1 MLEEYP
7 NCSNGLSRTAQQAL
21 KIIAEGEK
29 RPGRVF
35 SRYQESEDRMFLGDS
50 SFWVILQERLESSPP
65 LLSLPSDSG
74 SLSKKA

>member
-1 MLEEYP
+1 MFEEYP

-50 SFWVILQERLESSPP
+50 SFRCQPWRANAKAGSPR
-65 LLSLPSDSG
+65 
-74 SLSKKA
+74 